1 MSECDASHRHAVEH
15 EWRTCVAVIQAAAE
29 ILRDNRTMGRGE
41 RQQFLDAIID
51 GNGRLTRAFERMTAV
66 R

>member
-1 MSECDASHRHAVEH
+1 MNHCDASHHSAVEH

-29 ILRDNRTMGRGE
+29 ILRDNRRMQRGE

-51 GNGRLTRAFERMTAV
+51 GNGRLTRSFERLAS

>member
-1 MSECDASHRHAVEH
+1 MSKIDTSRSHLEH

-29 ILRDNRTMGRGE
+29 ILRDNGRMAGDE

-51 GNGRLTRAFERMTAV
+51 GNDRLTRTFERLTDA
-66 R
+66 

>member
-1 MSECDASHRHAVEH
+1 MADLCRRDPGGS
-15 EWRTCVAVIQAAAE
+15 E
-29 ILRDNRTMGRGE
+29 ILRDNRVMGRGE

-51 GNGRLTRAFERMTAV
+51 GNGRLTRAFERMNAL